1 MHGAETAVT
10 ACVKVST
17 NNTTEPSRNWHTIL
31 RWYQWKRTFSVIVL
45 VIPGQRHR
53 VPVALAG
60 MAGLDS
66 GRNMNLTK
74 CAALVLGME
83 HWRAGIGLLQLQ

>member
-10 ACVKVST
+10 ACVKLST

-45 VIPGQRHR
+45 VNDIESPL
-53 VPVALAG
+53 P
-60 MAGLDS
+60 
-66 GRNMNLTK
+66 
-74 CAALVLGME
+74 
-83 HWRAGIGLLQLQ
+83 WRAWLASIAAAI